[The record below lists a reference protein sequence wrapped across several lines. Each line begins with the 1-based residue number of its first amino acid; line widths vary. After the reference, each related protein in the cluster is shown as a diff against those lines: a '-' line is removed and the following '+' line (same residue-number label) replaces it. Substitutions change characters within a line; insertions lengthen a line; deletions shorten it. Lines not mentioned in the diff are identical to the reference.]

1 MTDTQLEQLGARLPA
16 AAHKNRSQ
24 GGTQLTY
31 LSIDATINHVN
42 AILGPDWSVV
52 PPSKSKIT
60 PPQQAGGPFFAECE
74 LFIEA
79 QIDGV
84 TKTLYGVGAM
94 TNKDPDMAVKTALA
108 EAIKKAW
115 HQAGVGLYL
124 WDEGARNEVNKAA
137 KAAAGGLPAKK
148 KSVKALAVAALDNKT
163 PTLTQIAELFGVSP
177 GDLDDEAVLDTILLA
192 EGVPA

>member
-1 MTDTQLEQLGARLPA
+1 MTDTQLDQLQAEFAPA
-16 AAHKNRSQ
+16 EHKNRSQ

-31 LSIDATINHVN
+31 IDISATINRVN
-42 AILGPDWSVV
+42 AVLGPDWSVV
-52 PPSKSKIT
+52 PPSRSKIT
-60 PPQQAGGPFFAECE
+60 PPQSQGGPFFAECE

-124 WDEGARNEVNKAA
+124 WDAERREAVNKKA
-137 KAAAGGLPAKK
+137 KTAAGGLPAKK
-148 KSVKALAVAALDNKT
+148 KAVKALAVAALDNKT
-163 PTLTQIAELFGVSP
+163 PTLTQIAELFGVNP
-177 GDLDDEAVLDTILLA
+177 GDLDDEAVLDEILQ
-192 EGVPA
+192 EGV

>member
-1 MTDTQLEQLGARLPA
+1 MTGTQLDQLQAEFAPGE
-16 AAHKNRSQ
+16 HKNRSQ
-24 GGTQLTY
+24 GGTTLTY
-31 LSIDATINHVN
+31 IDISATINRVN
-42 AILGPDWSVV
+42 AVLGPDWSVV
-52 PPSKSKIT
+52 PLSKSKIT
-60 PPQQAGGPFFAECE
+60 PPQSQGGPFFAECE

-124 WDEGARNEVNKAA
+124 WDPEKREAVNA
-137 KAAAGGLPAKK
+137 KAKTAKGGLPAKK
-148 KSVKALAVAALDNKT
+148 KAVKALAVEALGTKT
-163 PTLTQIAELFGVSP
+163 PTLTQIAELFNVAP
-177 GDLDDEAVLDTILLA
+177 GDLDEEGVLDKILA